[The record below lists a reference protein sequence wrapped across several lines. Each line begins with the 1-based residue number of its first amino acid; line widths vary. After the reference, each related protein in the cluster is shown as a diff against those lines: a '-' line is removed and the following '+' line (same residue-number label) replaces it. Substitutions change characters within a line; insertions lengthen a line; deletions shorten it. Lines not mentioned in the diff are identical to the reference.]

1 MKVNYKVVAR
11 LLKGPKADV
20 IDDLIAGSSKVRLWS
35 DNAAY
40 GPRRNYSTAKAV
52 LEKFTL
58 RPEALK
64 LRWSGRDRMA
74 GTIDG
79 MQFNFS
85 MLPGEDLI
93 FTLPGEG
100 LEWAI
105 RLIPERGQEEE
116 MPDFDFDI
124 DFLVEGGRLV
134 CVV

>member
-35 DNAAY
+35 DNVAY
-40 GPRRNYSTAKAV
+40 GPRRNFSTARAV
-52 LEKFTL
+52 LERFTSHPATL
-58 RPEALK
+58 QV
-64 LRWSGRDRMA
+64 RWSGRDRLA
-74 GTIDG
+74 GVIDG
-79 MQFNFS
+79 MRFVLS

-105 RLIPERGQEEE
+105 RLVPEKADCND
-116 MPDFDFDI
+116 DFYGDDFEI
-124 DFLVEGGRLV
+124 VGGRLI
-134 CVV
+134 CVG